1 MQRWILVVTVFLSL
15 GSGYARAGE
24 RQQLRLKWE
33 ELDSRI
39 LHKKTAFG
47 LPDGTR
53 LEGKVLGVEE
63 TGLHLHVTKT
73 SNRREHR
80 KGDQLIARD
89 AISVLRVTEYGKKG
103 RILGTLG
110 VAALAGGIVAAQ
122 HIEVYEGPAL
132 IIIPAVIAL
141 GIGGSA
147 IGGYYAGKA
156 YDKKVTE
163 ISIVR

>member
-1 MQRWILVVTVFLSL
+1 MNRRVFLL
-15 GSGYARAGE
+15 TAFVCLASGVVRAGE
-24 RQQLRLKWE
+24 TQQLRLKWE

-39 LHKKTAFG
+39 THKQTALV

-53 LEGKVLGVEE
+53 IEGKVLAVEQ
-63 TGLHLHVTKT
+63 TGLHMDVTK
-73 SNRREHR
+73 SSDRRQHP

-89 AISVLRVTEYGKKG
+89 GLSLLRVTDYGKKG
-103 RILGTLG
+103 RLLGML
-110 VAALAGGIVAAQ
+110 AAAAIAGGIIAAQ
-122 HIEVYEGPAL
+122 QIDVYEGPMV
-132 IIIPAVIAL
+132 IIVPVAIAG

-156 YDKKVTE
+156 YDKRVTE

>member
-1 MQRWILVVTVFLSL
+1 M
-15 GSGYARAGE
+15 GSGLARAGE
-24 RQQLRLKWE
+24 TQQLRLKWE

-39 LHKKTAFG
+39 MHKKTAFA

-53 LEGKVLGVEE
+53 LEGKVLGVEQ
-63 TGLHLHVTKT
+63 TGLHMEVTKS
-73 SNRREHR
+73 SNRRAHP

-89 AISVLRVTEYGKKG
+89 ALSVLRVTEYGKKG
-103 RILGTLG
+103 RLLGTL
-110 VAALAGGIVAAQ
+110 AAVGIACGIVAAQ
-122 HIEVYEGPAL
+122 QIDVYEGPAV
-132 IIIPAVIAL
+132 IIVPVAIAA